1 MLCKLFCYKVFV
13 HWKFKLL
20 NFLMDL
26 VLMYFTVF
34 FPGTISIGNMKKGIK
49 FRDSSVLNFILFF
62 KKSEL
67 FKISI
72 ITGQEQVNRI
82 F

>member
-1 MLCKLFCYKVFV
+1 
-13 HWKFKLL
+13 
-20 NFLMDL
+20 MDL

-34 FPGTISIGNMKKGIK
+34 FPGTISIENMKKGIK

-67 FKISI
+67 FKIST